1 MIFQIL
7 ILGFK
12 GLTVISL
19 GIPHLSW
26 CINVVDYKAIQKAYN
41 ILMLEKSFK
50 ASLIYRKK
58 VKFLDSLK
66 LM

>member
-1 MIFQIL
+1 MRFQIL
-7 ILGFK
+7 IVGFK

-19 GIPHLSW
+19 GIPYLSW

-50 ASLIYRKK
+50 ASLICRKRSK
-58 VKFLDSLK
+58 IS
-66 LM
+66 

>member
-1 MIFQIL
+1 MRIQIL

-19 GIPHLSW
+19 GIPYLSW

-50 ASLIYRKK
+50 ASLICRKRSK
-58 VKFLDSLK
+58 ISWLS
-66 LM
+66 